1 MKSPVSTATTLF
13 VVAIVIG
20 LLQLWFSVFSPA
32 VFVKIELTL
41 AALLAIAV
49 VLAFA
54 RREQRAADENK
65 NGGPLD
71 LK

>member
-1 MKSPVSTATTLF
+1 MAM
-13 VVAIVIG
+13 IIG
-20 LLQLWFSVFSPA
+20 LLQLWFSLFSPA

-41 AALLAIAV
+41 AALLIIAV

-54 RREQRAADENK
+54 RREQRAAEATR